1 MNSNQ
6 INIAVGNAI
15 RLFREKKGISQEEL
29 GFRANLHR
37 AYIGQIER
45 AEKNISIQNLAKI
58 AQGLEVMI
66 KEFF

>member
-15 RLFREKKGISQEEL
+15 RLFREKKGLSQEEL
-29 GFRANLHR
+29 GFRAHLHR

-45 AEKNISIQNLAKI
+45 AEKNITIQNLAKI